1 MSKSTIDSLDG
12 HFYVVQDE
20 FGKLSSIDPSS
31 LDNSVSDNWISDDSS
46 PSCLL
51 CGAPFTMTRRRHH
64 CRYCGLLFCG
74 ACTENRAMVGDSLAR
89 ICDSCAVM
97 LIPPGTNAR
106 FEGLRRWCEDN
117 HCGELFDDSPKN
129 AGIHFLV
136 SKMQSSSADSHF
148 NAIRTLYKLL
158 PCHAPALIDSK
169 IPSALLKHS
178 LECKSSNCKSQSLS
192 LDLFVTLYNTDS
204 KGCSINFSE
213 YNIDIPSLFKSK
225 SIEMQRAASRFLYTL
240 VQEQDI
246 EIPTPLELLKI
257 KDKWIIAFVVA
268 SLSKKKELTNIP
280 VEEIIPVLL
289 NLIRK
294 DNEVGTVATRFY
306 ASEVLGRISTNNFE
320 ASCVLADQDLQAIVD
335 LLYANSPKDQN
346 DRRPETELAI
356 NLSKVLLNAWTAI
369 SKKRKPDHTVP
380 FSQVLMPLFEV
391 IEKPN
396 DAKDECPLGKVQMN
410 FFKLIREF
418 ATFEDCLQ
426 SFKSEQIM
434 NILSDFS
441 VGDDEFSKEAYYT
454 IQLLKGSGQ

>member
-1 MSKSTIDSLDG
+1 MSNSTIDSLDA

-20 FGKLSSIDPSS
+20 FGKLSSIDPNA
-31 LDNSVSDNWISDDSS
+31 LDNSNSENWISDDSS
-46 PSCLL
+46 PKCLL
-51 CGAPFTMTRRRHH
+51 CGSPFTMTRRRHH

-74 ACTENRAMVGDSLAR
+74 ACTENRAMVGDQLSR

-97 LIPPGTNAR
+97 LIPPGTNAK

-136 SKMQSSSADSHF
+136 SKMQSSSPESHF

-158 PCHAPALIDSK
+158 PCHAPALIESK

-178 LECKSSNCKSQSLS
+178 LECKSGNCHAQSLS

-204 KGCSINFSE
+204 KGCSVNFSD
-213 YNIDIPSLFKSK
+213 YHIDIPQLFDSK
-225 SIEMQRAASRFLYTL
+225 SIEMKRAAARFLYTL
-240 VQEQDI
+240 IQEQDV
-246 EIPTPLELLKI
+246 EIPNALQLLNV
-257 KDKWIIAFVVA
+257 KDKWVVAFVLA
-268 SLSKKKELTNIP
+268 SLGKKKDLRDIN
-280 VEEIIPVLL
+280 VEEAIPILL
-289 NLIRK
+289 KLIKK
-294 DNEVGTVATRFY
+294 DHEAGTVAARFY
-306 ASEVLGRISTNNFE
+306 ASEVLNKISINNFE
-320 ASCVLADQDLQAIVD
+320 ASSVLADNDLQAIVD

-346 DRRPETELAI
+346 DKRPETELAI
-356 NLSKVLLNAWTAI
+356 NLSSVLLNAWIAI
-369 SKKRKPDHTVP
+369 AKKRKPDHSVP

-396 DAKDECPLGKVQMN
+396 ERKDDCQLGKVQMN

-418 ATFEDCLQ
+418 ATFDDCLQ

-441 VGDDEFSKEAYYT
+441 LGDDEFSKEAYYT
-454 IQLLKGSGQ
+454 IQSLK

>member
-1 MSKSTIDSLDG
+1 MSKSMIDSLDG

-20 FGKLSSIDPSS
+20 FGKLSSIDPNA
-31 LDNSVSDNWISDDSS
+31 LDNSVADNWISDDSS

-74 ACTENRAMVGDSLAR
+74 SCTENRAMVGDTLSR

-97 LIPPGTNAR
+97 LIPPGTNAK

-136 SKMQSSSADSHF
+136 SKMQSSSAVSHF

-169 IPSALLKHS
+169 IPAALLKHS
-178 LECKSSNCKSQSLS
+178 LECKSGNCKAQSLS

-204 KGCSINFSE
+204 KGCSINFSD
-213 YNIDIPSLFKSK
+213 YNIDIPSLFNSK
-225 SIEMQRAASRFLYTL
+225 SIDMQRAAARFLYTL

-246 EIPTPLELLKI
+246 EIPNPSDLLKI
-257 KDKWIIAFVVA
+257 KDKWVIAFVLA
-268 SLSKKKELTNIP
+268 SMAKKKQLDNIQI
-280 VEEIIPVLL
+280 EEMIPTLL
-289 NLIRK
+289 NFIKK
-294 DNEVGTVATRFY
+294 DNEFGTVATRFY
-306 ASEVLGRISTNNFE
+306 ASAVLSKISTNNYE
-320 ASCVLADQDLQAIVD
+320 ASCILADNDLQAIVD

-346 DRRPETELAI
+346 DKRPETELAI
-356 NLSKVLLNAWTAI
+356 NLSNVLLNAWVAI
-369 SKKRKPDHTVP
+369 AKKRKPDHSVP

-396 DAKDECPLGKVQMN
+396 ELKDDCPLGKVQMN

-441 VGDDEFSKEAYYT
+441 LGDDEFSREAYYT
-454 IQLLKGSGQ
+454 IQSLKSPST